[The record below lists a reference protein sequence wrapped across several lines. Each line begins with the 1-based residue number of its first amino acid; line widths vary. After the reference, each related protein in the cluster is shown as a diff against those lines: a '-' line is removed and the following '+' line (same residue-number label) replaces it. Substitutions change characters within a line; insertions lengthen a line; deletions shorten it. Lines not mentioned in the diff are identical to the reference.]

1 MNFLSWCKVGY
12 KTETEYLYE
21 IPAFHLS
28 NNNKNL
34 SNYKMWNY
42 YPFLLQQKENKES
55 SLINNLQAESMEN
68 SNNYQNNLCDKDYVL
83 QIKKINPVNLPAE
96 SEIATNEEEIPS
108 IERKK
113 GNDEKSDLRKRT
125 NSEKKD
131 NNLDIMKLKNMLS
144 DSFKQKE
151 LFINNDHFK
160 DELFSVNTSDKKI
173 LHKKGKNMSKNKI
186 QIKVHRNYK
195 FNYYKKVKINSISNN
210 KISKNKVLF
219 SSKNLDTKILKKNKA
234 TSEGKDYYNKE
245 VSLKKALTNNFTKLN
260 LKNIDKNE
268 KTETMKLPYRKKKII
283 NINENKLFNLSNDNS
298 DLKTTNCINNI
309 KDFLSKSIIKYNN
322 RDNSTNFKIR
332 RNSRLLKIS
341 INNIN
346 TKKEKN
352 VITNNET
359 RKHLSTIISKNNN
372 IMNIIKYKKQN
383 LKKFNKINSQIDID
397 IQTINKRKTNFTVG
411 IDNPFNDEYKS
422 NNFTKKIRCNDYI
435 NTITA
440 SHKIRKII
448 KQRQNTK
455 EKKN

>member
-28 NNNKNL
+28 NNNQNL

-42 YPFLLQQKENKES
+42 YPLLLQQKGNNES
-55 SLINNLQAESMEN
+55 SLINNLQTESMEN
-68 SNNYQNNLCDKDYVL
+68 SYNYQNNLCDKDYVL

-96 SEIATNEEEIPS
+96 SEIATNEDEIPS

-113 GNDEKSDLRKRT
+113 GNGEKRDFRQRT
-125 NSEKKD
+125 NSDTKD

-160 DELFSVNTSDKKI
+160 DELFSVNTSNKKI
-173 LHKKGKNMSKNKI
+173 LHKKGKNMNKNKI
-186 QIKVHRNYK
+186 VIKVHRNYK

-210 KISKNKVLF
+210 KIAKNKVLS
-219 SSKNLDTKILKKNKA
+219 SSKNLDTKSLKKNKA
-234 TSEGKDYYNKE
+234 TSEVKDYYNKE
-245 VSLKKALTNNFTKLN
+245 VSLKKALTNNFTKFH

-268 KTETMKLPYRKKKII
+268 KTETMKLPNKKKKII

-298 DLKTTNCINNI
+298 DLKATNFINNI
-309 KDFLSKSIIKYNN
+309 KDFLPK
-322 RDNSTNFKIR
+322 STNFKIR

-341 INNIN
+341 INNN
-346 TKKEKN
+346 RKKEKN
-352 VITNNET
+352 VITNNEA
-359 RKHLSTIISKNNN
+359 RKHLSTIISKNNH
-372 IMNIIKYKKQN
+372 IINIIKYKKQN

-397 IQTINKRKTNFTVG
+397 IQTIKKRKTNFTAG
-411 IDNPFNDEYKS
+411 IDNPFNEDYKS
-422 NNFTKKIRCNDYI
+422 NNLTKKIRRNDYI
-435 NTITA
+435 NTITV

-448 KQRQNTK
+448 KQRLNTK